1 MLGESFDSS
10 VPTFPM
16 RMMILCVHA
25 ERLQPCTTLCNPM
38 DCRPPGSS
46 VHGILLARILEWVA
60 MSFPGDLP
68 DSGVEPTTLMSPTL
82 AGSSP
87 LEQAGKPHEDLG
99 EVFYSLKPT

>member
-1 MLGESFDSS
+1 
-10 VPTFPM
+10 
-16 RMMILCVHA
+16 
-25 ERLQPCTTLCNPM
+25 
-38 DCRPPGSS
+38 
-46 VHGILLARILEWVA
+46 